1 MKATHAARRAV
12 SHRYLLPLALAVALV
27 MAMPAKADSVTDW
40 NGIAA
45 SPQVLARFGAPQF
58 QFRAMAIV
66 QVAVHDALNT
76 IQPRYQTYDNLP
88 AAAAGASP
96 DAAVAAATRTALL
109 GLFSALAPAPNQP
122 EADAR
127 AAAIAM
133 INNEYAARIAALG
146 GAGVADGIAA
156 GEAAARSCLLQ
167 RHTYDPIA
175 DKYTTNDGA
184 QAAHSVP
191 YTLAA
196 ASGVH
201 QPTPAPEFP
210 AVTLPLFTGWKNVA
224 LFSLNSAS
232 QFRAPWSQLFDLS
245 SQFYANQ
252 YNEVKH
258 LGDARVRGAFPNSQQ
273 TDIARFWP
281 AGGLDWNANIRV
293 IVQGRG
299 LDRWQHARLFA
310 LANMSVHDS
319 GVTNQESK
327 YYWHFWRP
335 VTAIRWLDDGNPD
348 TQSDPFWRPFMQTPP
363 YPDYPCG
370 STSVTGAVT
379 QTLRNF
385 FGTNAIGFSRTVSAP
400 AVPLPAPMTAL
411 ATKTITRK
419 YNSLSIAEN
428 EQARAR
434 VYEGFHFAEG
444 CYVGLK
450 SANQVANW
458 VYTHELRAL

>member
-12 SHRYLLPLALAVALV
+12 SHRYLFPAALALALV

-40 NGIAA
+40 NAIAG
-45 SPQVLARFGAPQF
+45 SPQVLGRFGAPQF

-66 QVAVHDALNT
+66 QVAVHDALNS
-76 IQPRYQTYDNLP
+76 INPRYETYANLP
-88 AAAAGASP
+88 AAPAGASP
-96 DAAVAAATRTALL
+96 DAAVAAATRIALL
-109 GLFSALAPAPNQP
+109 GLFSAMAPAPNQA
-122 EADAR
+122 EADLR
-127 AAAIAM
+127 TAAIAT
-133 INNEYAARIAALG
+133 INDQYLARVGSLADPAVIA
-146 GAGVADGIAA
+146 GIAA

-167 RHTYDPIA
+167 RHTYDPIT
-175 DKYTTNDGA
+175 DTYTTNDGA
-184 QAAHSVP
+184 QAAHSVA

-196 ASGVH
+196 APGVH
-201 QPTPAPEFP
+201 QATPAPEFP
-210 AVTLPLFTGWKNVA
+210 AATLPLFTGWKNVA

-232 QFRAPWSQLFDLS
+232 QFRAPWSPLLDLS
-245 SQFYANQ
+245 SQFYADQ

-258 LGDARVRGAFPNSQQ
+258 QGDARVRGAFPDSEK

-281 AGGLDWNANIRV
+281 AGGLDWNANMRL

-319 GVTNQESK
+319 GVTAQESK

-335 VTAIRWLDDGNPD
+335 VTAIRWLDDGNPN
-348 TQSDPFWRPFMQTPP
+348 TQSDPFWRPFLTTPP
-363 YPDYPCG
+363 YPDYPCA
-370 STSVTGAVT
+370 STAVTGAIT
-379 QTLRNF
+379 QTLRNVL
-385 FGTNAIGFSRTVSAP
+385 GTNSLGFSRTVNAP

-411 ATKTITRK
+411 APKTITRK

-434 VYEGFHFAEG
+434 VYEGFHFAAG
-444 CYVGLK
+444 CYVGIK
-450 SANQVANW
+450 AANQVANW
-458 VYTHELRAL
+458 VYAHELRPL